1 MIAPILTV
9 TLTVLLC
16 NVPCVLCTGNRLG
29 LALLPE
35 CPGLASHTGW
45 HKLFVMNVQRAR
57 LTPSQY
63 YLSGLLGFLIIE
75 MLANWGRSLQ
85 PFLCEFQLTE
95 AC

>member
-9 TLTVLLC
+9 TLTVLLR

-45 HKLFVMNVQRAR
+45 YNFSVADPRCVR
-57 LTPSQY
+57 LTPWQY

-75 MLANWGRSLQ
+75 MLANWGES
-85 PFLCEFQLTE
+85 
-95 AC
+95 